1 MNNSNLPSNNNIIL
15 SGVPR
20 SGTTLICK
28 LLCECPNV
36 IALNEPFPGSV
47 FDTRESSLTHINEA
61 FHTFRRNLLT
71 TKKAPL
77 RTNNGV
83 ITDNAYSVSESHR
96 EKLVHRTEVYFDKPL
111 SPDFTLI
118 LNQNAEF
125 TLLLPEI
132 AKVHPFYAVIR
143 NPLDLLSSW
152 NTVNIPVSRGK
163 VAKADRLLPSLPAR
177 YNQKETLYEKQ
188 VEILDWYFD
197 QYRRIDRDHII
208 RYEELIDSQG
218 KNLRTII
225 GNIELPVWNLHS
237 KNNNPLYDNTLR
249 GTFLQLLIDRQGAYM
264 HYYSEQD
271 LMELNNC

>member
-1 MNNSNLPSNNNIIL
+1 MYKSKLNSSNNIIL

-36 IALNEPFPGSV
+36 IALNEPFPGSI
-47 FDTRESSLTHINEA
+47 FETRQSSLTQIDDA
-61 FHTFRRNLLT
+61 FHTIRENLLT

-77 RTNNGV
+77 RSKDGT
-83 ITDNAYSVSESHR
+83 ITDNAYSDSKSNR
-96 EKLVHRTEVYFDKPL
+96 EKIVHRTEVYFDKPL

-118 LNQNAEF
+118 FNQNAEF

-132 AKVHPFYAVIR
+132 AKIHPFYAVIR

-163 VAKADRLLPSLPAR
+163 VAKADRLLPSLSAR
-177 YNQKETLYEKQ
+177 YNQKETLFEKQ

-197 QYRRIDRDHII
+197 QYRNIDQNHII
-208 RYEELIDSQG
+208 RYEELIASQG
-218 KNLRTII
+218 KTLQTII
-225 GNIELPVWNLHS
+225 GNIELPIWNLKS
-237 KNNNPLYDNTLR
+237 KNNNPIYDNSLR
-249 GTFLQLLIDRQGAYM
+249 KTFQQLLFERQGAYL
-264 HYYSEQD
+264 HYYSERD
-271 LMELNNC
+271 LRE